1 MAVDIVLQY
10 FNLNRILLLTVG
22 LWPYQ
27 RTKLVE
33 FQLYLV
39 FGILVSIIPAL
50 LTPLLTLECTV
61 SLLIKI
67 LPPVLITIICT
78 INYFSFIIKAHAVKQ
93 IMDQLQNI
101 CTNLTDETEVDIMK
115 NYGSK
120 TRSYTASIIIY
131 ALCNFIIFLLLP
143 LLPKIAGV
151 ILFINESQL
160 HHTVYI
166 MTEYFVDREKY
177 FYLILL
183 HMDAAVCIGAI
194 ALIGVGTMFIGY
206 LKHTCAMFEICS
218 YRIKHAIMLD
228 AESVQLRDYMIH
240 KKIKYAVDIHRKG
253 IEFSTFVISSFD
265 WLFFLLIAI
274 GVLCI
279 SVDLFC
285 LFQTVS
291 SGHNV
296 EEFVVHFSCL
306 SILLLYLF
314 LANYAA
320 QEIIDHY
327 NHIFITVYSIQWYAA
342 SICIQKMILF
352 LLQRGAKAFNLN
364 LGGLFIGSLE
374 TAGMLLSTSVSYFT
388 VLYSTR

>member
-120 TRSYTASIIIY
+120 TRSYTASII
-131 ALCNFIIFLLLP
+131 
-143 LLPKIAGV
+143 
-151 ILFINESQL
+151 
-160 HHTVYI
+160 
-166 MTEYFVDREKY
+166 
-177 FYLILL
+177 
-183 HMDAAVCIGAI
+183 
-194 ALIGVGTMFIGY
+194 
-206 LKHTCAMFEICS
+206 
-218 YRIKHAIMLD
+218 
-228 AESVQLRDYMIH
+228 
-240 KKIKYAVDIHRKG
+240 
-253 IEFSTFVISSFD
+253 
-265 WLFFLLIAI
+265 
-274 GVLCI
+274 
-279 SVDLFC
+279 